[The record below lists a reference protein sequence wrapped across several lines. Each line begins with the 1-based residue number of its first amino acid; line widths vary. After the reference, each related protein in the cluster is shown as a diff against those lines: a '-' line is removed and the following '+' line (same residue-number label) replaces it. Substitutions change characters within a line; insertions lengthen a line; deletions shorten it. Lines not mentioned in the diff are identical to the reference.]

1 MHDAP
6 MAVQLHNDNQQIAS
20 GHDPLQLAAASAA
33 DMPFV
38 HFKGMARPL
47 CYLREER
54 SGAIESADPSDSHGP
69 SVPEGR
75 WLAFI
80 IVNEVSAS
88 WTPRQEA

>member
-1 MHDAP
+1 

-47 CYLREER
+47 RYLREER

-69 SVPEGR
+69 SAAEDRSVV
-75 WLAFI
+75 FI
-80 IVNEVSAS
+80 IVNELSTS
-88 WTPRQEA
+88 